1 MLSLPQLEE
10 TSTHPEACWRRTS
23 CVAAMHGL
31 TAMIELPS
39 AHCVSDSHAHA
50 GVGGALSLAQRIMCA
65 PARLALAPVKAAS
78 SARCIAITGAGPS
91 L

>member
-1 MLSLPQLEE
+1 
-10 TSTHPEACWRRTS
+10 
-23 CVAAMHGL
+23 MHGL
-31 TAMIELPS
+31 TAIIGLPS
-39 AHCVSDSHAHA
+39 AHCVSHAYA
-50 GVGGALSLAQRIMCA
+50 GVGGALSLARRIMCA

>member
-1 MLSLPQLEE
+1 
-10 TSTHPEACWRRTS
+10 
-23 CVAAMHGL
+23 MHGL
-31 TAMIELPS
+31 TAMIGLGLPS
-39 AHCVSDSHAHA
+39 AHCVSDSHVHA

-91 L
+91 VRLWVKA